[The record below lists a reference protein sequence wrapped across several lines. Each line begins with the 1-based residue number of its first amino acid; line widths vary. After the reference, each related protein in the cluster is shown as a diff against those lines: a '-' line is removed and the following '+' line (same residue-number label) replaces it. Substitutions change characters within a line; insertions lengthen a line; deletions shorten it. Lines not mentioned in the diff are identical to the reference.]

1 MGQLTADIMLSE
13 VMVILCEFAQQQAIY
28 LNLQAFA
35 DKFDAHK
42 RAKQYK
48 LKFDKLSDFLYSL
61 IEVDENAEPVTK
73 NGKLIPNPALRD
85 TEQVPFRYDGG
96 IDGFMQNEVLPYVP
110 DAYVDDTK
118 TKVGYELSFTKYFYK
133 PTELR
138 PLDDIKAELIS
149 IHNSTEQLR
158 KLIME

>member
-1 MGQLTADIMLSE
+1 MPVRSWLISLSNNP
-13 VMVILCEFAQQQAIY
+13 ISLGLHKLCWL

-85 TEQVPFRYDGG
+85 SEQVPFRYEGG
-96 IDGFMQNEVLPYVP
+96 INGFMQNEVLPYVP

-133 PTELR
+133 PTELL
-138 PLDDIKAELIS
+138 PLTDIKAELIS
-149 IHNSTEQLR
+149 IQNNAEQLR
-158 KLIME
+158 KLIMG

>member
-1 MGQLTADIMLSE
+1 
-13 VMVILCEFAQQQAIY
+13 
-28 LNLQAFA
+28 
-35 DKFDAHK
+35 
-42 RAKQYK
+42 
-48 LKFDKLSDFLYSL
+48 
-61 IEVDENAEPVTK
+61 
-73 NGKLIPNPALRD
+73 
-85 TEQVPFRYDGG
+85 
-96 IDGFMQNEVLPYVP
+96 MQNEVLPYVP

-138 PLDDIKAELIS
+138 PLADIKAELIK